1 MENRIQETLRTGSL
15 TAHFSWGQ
23 VWWAP
28 HRTHLLSLWQP
39 HLILIS
45 YSKRVTWVRIRE
57 SCCYKWVE
65 VAAHRS
71 LASKAITLYSSR
83 VSSRTNSW
91 YQFLNNHNSA
101 RTTKELFWGA
111 NPPKEPRIHS
121 RWGSIR
127 FNLLITQ
134 MVKQLWISFQS
145 TCLRAFSIWRPRF
158 RVLQTI
164 MLT

>member
-1 MENRIQETLRTGSL
+1 MGNRMQEILRMVSL
-15 TAHFSWGQ
+15 TAHFSWGE
-23 VWWAP
+23 VWLAL
-28 HRTHLLSLWQP
+28 HRRHLRSLSQP

-45 YSKRVTWVRIRE
+45 YSKRVTWARIRE

-83 VSSRTNSW
+83 ASSRTNSW
-91 YQFLNNHNSA
+91 SPFLSNLNSV

-111 NPPKEPRIHS
+111 NPLKEPRIYS
-121 RWGSIR
+121 KWGSIR
-127 FNLLITQ
+127 FNLPITQ
-134 MVKQLWISFQS
+134 MVKLQWTSFQS
-145 TCLRAFSIWRPRF
+145 TCLRAFSIWRPLF
-158 RVLQTI
+158 RVQQTI